1 MHTENHIALDF
12 PSETVE
18 TRRMKPFQ
26 HTCQSSILTNT
37 FSEAEMVWDQ
47 FRSAELRVSISHVL
61 FSRTATSTP
70 VPRVPQLENSALWK
84 EEMILELQK

>member
-26 HTCQSSILTNT
+26 DTCQSSILTNT